1 MEMMARDA
9 LIKDMY
15 QRLTQACAPQNLN
28 IIDDSA
34 HHVGHTGHRGGGH
47 FTVEITAEI
56 FKGLSLVKRHQ
67 LVYQALGNYVGQEI
81 HALSIIA
88 KTPEELL

>member
-1 MEMMARDA
+1 MEIRLERDA

-15 QRLTQACAPQNLN
+15 QRLNTHCAPTDIN

-47 FTVEITAEI
+47 FTLEITSPR
-56 FKGLSLVKRHQ
+56 FQGLSLVKRHQ
-67 LVYQALGNYVGQEI
+67 LVYQALGDYVGREI

-88 KTPEELL
+88 KTPEE